1 MTQAELFGQRELAAG
16 HEPPLTL
23 YADRP
28 TPNYIRRR
36 NGQPFKVT
44 LRSRERKG
52 RIVATVYTG
61 EEDAAAIVN
70 AVNAA
75 ALNALPPSAFAFP
88 RDMAEGQTA

>member
-1 MTQAELFGQRELAAG
+1 MMAQDELFAFGGDGYTAD
-16 HEPPLTL
+16 PLTL

-28 TPNYIRRR
+28 TPNYLRQR

-61 EEDAAAIVN
+61 LEDAEAIVR

-75 ALNALPPSAFAFP
+75 AYQSKTHT
-88 RDMAEGQTA
+88 AEGIT